1 MNIYKKKIRW
11 KFFLLI
17 AAVVIGIGSL
27 LYTNFLVKKLERE
40 ERKKVELWA
49 KATTLM
55 ANTEVEGRSLEFV
68 LDVVSSNKTVPVILI
83 DKDTN
88 ILAFNNLDT
97 SRVHSPSLFLQ
108 KKLGLMMEENPPIE
122 IPYLPG
128 HKQYLYYS
136 KSTILSNLTYYPL
149 VQLAVILLFIL
160 VAYFA
165 FSSSRK
171 AEQNQ
176 VWVGLSKETA
186 HQLGTPI
193 SSLMAWLEMIKMKTS
208 DQQLVNEL
216 SKDVLRL
223 NKITERFSKIG
234 SQPILQKDKL
244 IDLVE
249 NTVAYL
255 KSRSSS
261 KIQFIV
267 ETTNKELVVPLNA
280 PLFEWVIENVCKNAM
295 DAIEGEGNIQIAVT
309 ENQQFVFI
317 DVKDNGKGISK
328 SSFKTIFKPG
338 FTTKERGWGL
348 GLSLTKRIVEEY
360 HNGKIFVAGSDI
372 GKGTT
377 IRIILKK

>member
-11 KFFLLI
+11 KFFLLLG
-17 AAVVIGIGSL
+17 AVIIGLGSL
-27 LYTNFLVKKLERE
+27 LYTNFLVKKLEHE
-40 ERKKVELWA
+40 ERKKVILWA
-49 KATTLM
+49 KATNLI
-55 ANTEVEGRSLEFV
+55 ANSDISGKSLEFV
-68 LDVVSSNKTVPVILI
+68 FDVISSNETVPVILV

-88 ILAFNNLDT
+88 ILLYNNLDT
-97 SRVHSPSLFLQ
+97 SRVHNPKTYLR
-108 KKLGLMMEENPPIE
+108 KKLAVMMTENPPIE

-128 HKQYLYYS
+128 RIQHLYYS
-136 KSTILSNLTYYPL
+136 KSTILTILTYYPL

-193 SSLMAWLEMIKMKTS
+193 SSLMAWVEMLRIKS
-208 DQQLVNEL
+208 ADRQLVDEL
-216 SKDVLRL
+216 SKDVFRL
-223 NKITERFSKIG
+223 NKITDRFSKIG
-234 SQPILQKDKL
+234 SQPKLEKDNL
-244 IDLVE
+244 IDIVE
-249 NTVAYL
+249 GTLEYL
-255 KSRSSS
+255 KSRSSA
-261 KIQFIV
+261 KISFQFEV
-267 ETTNKELVVPLNA
+267 EQKELIVPVNA

-295 DAIEGEGNIQIAVT
+295 DAIEGEGKIGIT
-309 ENQQFVFI
+309 ISDNQQFVFI
-317 DVKDNGKGISK
+317 DVTDNGKGISK
-328 SSFKTIFKPG
+328 TRYKTIFKPG

-360 HNGKIFVAGSDI
+360 HKGKIFVAGSEL

-377 IRIILKK
+377 IRIIIKK